1 VYDTLNWIAVGW
13 VAMLWATVGMSI
25 FRWGPGVVEH
35 HAQCPERKRRADFV
49 VLYAEGGFGS
59 LQAADVTRCSL
70 MGDGPVNCDRACL
83 AHL

>member
-1 VYDTLNWIAVGW
+1 MYDTLSWIAVGW
-13 VAMLWATVGMSI
+13 VAMLWTTVGMAI
-25 FRWGPGVVEH
+25 FRWGPGAVEQ

-49 VLYAEGGFGS
+49 VLYSEGGFGS
-59 LQAADVTRCSL
+59 IYAADVTHCSL